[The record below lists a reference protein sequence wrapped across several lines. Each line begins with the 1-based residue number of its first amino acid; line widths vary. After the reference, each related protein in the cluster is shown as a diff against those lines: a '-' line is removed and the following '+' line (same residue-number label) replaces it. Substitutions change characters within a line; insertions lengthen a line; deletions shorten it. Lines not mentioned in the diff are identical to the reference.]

1 MNGFIAEKG
10 AAAGIPAPSHVKLT
24 QIVTRVE
31 RGELPQSPANL
42 GG

>member
-1 MNGFIAEKG
+1 MNGFIADKG
-10 AAAGIPAPSHVKLT
+10 KALGIPTPTHVKLT
-24 QIVTRVE
+24 EVVTRVE